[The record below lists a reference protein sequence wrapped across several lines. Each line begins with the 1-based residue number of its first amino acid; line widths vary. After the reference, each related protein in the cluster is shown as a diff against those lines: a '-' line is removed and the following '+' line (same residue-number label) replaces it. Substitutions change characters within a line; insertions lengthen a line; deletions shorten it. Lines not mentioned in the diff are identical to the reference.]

1 MTITKAIG
9 LLCVLTMCLHPALS
23 QAESNDL
30 APATGFLHHST
41 HHHHESDRNV
51 QPPRAHAA
59 PVGPAVQSQ
68 DLSLPSMADP
78 RPMVAPAAPATAGAA
93 PRSLPG
99 VPTGEAPPAGFA
111 AQASTALAGFTGGG
125 VVSLLGGA
133 SPFFGQGGAG
143 FAGAM
148 AQLALLYLL
157 VRALLRRLLPRHRPV
172 RATAYRSL
180 DTQEEPSL
188 GRRPRDDFDR
198 EPRLSLGPARAEA
211 PMATPPLQA
220 APGPL
225 RHFVM
230 SETDLADVEA
240 LLTGLQQARSRAD
253 GPALQRLCAPDLAE
267 RYLREARTLQADGRD
282 FSLEDVRIS
291 KGDVMETWHED
302 GARYATI
309 ALQWTALR
317 HSGRLG
323 DTPRRVEQ
331 SETWTVCNDPAAPWN
346 DLPWVLVAVR

>member
-23 QAESNDL
+23 RAESDT
-30 APATGFLHHST
+30 APASGFLHHSA

-78 RPMVAPAAPATAGAA
+78 RPMVAPAAPAAAGAA
-93 PRSLPG
+93 PGSLPG
-99 VPTGEAPPAGFA
+99 VPTGEAQPAGFA
-111 AQASTALAGFTGGG
+111 AQTSGALAGFTGGG
-125 VVSLLGGA
+125 IVSLLGGSA
-133 SPFFGQGGAG
+133 PFFGQGGAG

-148 AQLALLYLL
+148 AQLMLLYLL
-157 VRALLRRLLPRHRPV
+157 VRALLRRLLPRRRPV
-172 RATAYRSL
+172 HATAYRAMDGL
-180 DTQEEPSL
+180 DEPSL
-188 GRRPRDDFDR
+188 GHRHHDDFDR
-198 EPRLSLGPARAEA
+198 EPRLSLGPVRDSA
-211 PMATPPLQA
+211 PTAPPLQA

-240 LLTGLQQARSRAD
+240 LLAALQQARTQAD
-253 GPALQRLCAPDLAE
+253 GAALQRLCAPDLAE
-267 RYLREARTLQADGRD
+267 RYLREARTLAADGRD
-282 FSLEDVRIS
+282 FSLEDVRIT

-331 SETWTVCNDPAAPWN
+331 SETWTVCNDPAAPWA